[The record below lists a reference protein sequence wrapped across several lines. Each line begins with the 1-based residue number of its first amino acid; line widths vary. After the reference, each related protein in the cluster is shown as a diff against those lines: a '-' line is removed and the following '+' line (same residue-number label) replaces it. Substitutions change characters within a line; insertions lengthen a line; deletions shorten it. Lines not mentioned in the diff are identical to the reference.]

1 MSGLTVKSML
11 PFLSF
16 FSATL
21 ILLHIFQVVFS
32 VFKTQTRRS
41 SG

>member
-1 MSGLTVKSML
+1 MSGLAVKSML
-11 PFLSF
+11 PFLSC

-21 ILLHIFQVVFS
+21 ILLHIFQVMFS
-32 VFKTQTRRS
+32 VFKTQTLPS